1 MDDQDDDMIV
11 IAEAERD
18 VLLVLLD
25 IDSSTNISD
34 EVIWSDEEG
43 DNGSISKHGGVV
55 TMPSTNFDRGDIG
68 SEEELFDNEDDVE
81 VEGR

>member
-34 EVIWSDEEG
+34 EVIRSDEEG

-55 TMPSTNFDRGDIG
+55 TRPSTNFDRGDIG
-68 SEEELFDNEDDVE
+68 SEELFDNEDDVE
-81 VEGR
+81 AEGR